1 MSKLF
6 ENQAFGIALTIGLY
20 ALGIFLQDKIKD
32 HKTLNF
38 LNPLLIA
45 TVLGILFFAITGI
58 PLDAYNNG
66 GRILNFFLGPIVVTL
81 ALPLYRN
88 RLLIRRH
95 ALPIMGTIIAASF
108 VSICSVVLLSRLL
121 GIDEVIIRSLMG
133 KSTTTP
139 IALELA
145 RMTGGNTSLAVLGV
159 ILTGNLGA
167 MMANTLFHLLRIKH
181 PIARGLALGST
192 SHAVGTAAAFT
203 IGKTEGAM
211 SGLAMG
217 ISGIVSVIWLP
228 ILLRFFGM

>member
-6 ENQAFGIALTIGLY
+6 DNQAFGIALTIALY
-20 ALGIFLQDKIKD
+20 AVGLALQTRIRRYKA
-32 HKTLNF
+32 LSF

-45 TVLGILFFAITGI
+45 TVLGIVLIAVTGI
-58 PLDAYNNG
+58 PLDSYNKG
-66 GRILNFFLGPIVVTL
+66 GNFLNFFLGPIVITL

-88 RLLIRRH
+88 RRLIRRH
-95 ALPIMGTIIAASF
+95 AVPILGTIVLTSF
-108 VSICSVVLLSRLL
+108 VSMTAVVLLSRSL
-121 GIDEVIIRSLMG
+121 GIDDVIIRSMMG

-145 RMTGGNTSLAVLGV
+145 AMTGGNSSLAVLAV

-167 MMANTLFHLLRIKH
+167 MMSQALFDLLRVRH

-203 IGKTEGAM
+203 LGKTEGAM

-217 ISGIVSVIWLP
+217 ISGIVSVVWLP
-228 ILLRFFGM
+228 VLLALFGM